1 MGCCGQRRA
10 NSSQM
15 NTMNARP
22 ARPDP
27 AREQPRPP
35 ASSPAFAPPAAA
47 THAST
52 ASGAPARLR
61 YTGVAE
67 IVVRGPRSGRS
78 YLFGNRAPERLVDGR
93 DVDGLMRMGLFRRSS

>member
-1 MGCCGQRRA
+1 
-10 NSSQM
+10 
-15 NTMNARP
+15 MNATTVRS

-27 AREQPRPP
+27 AREQPRTP
-35 ASSPAFAPPAAA
+35 ASSPSYPPPAAS
-47 THAST
+47 THDGIST
-52 ASGAPARLR
+52 GAPARLC

-93 DVDGLMRMGLFRRSS
+93 DVDGLMRMGLFRRLG